1 MLSQVL
7 RLNLCLLIIGQPRV
21 GIGEMV
27 ASAAAV
33 LQPAGITVKVAF
45 TRQLCRPELSRITIG
60 NCLIGQMTIEQLQ
73 LFDLRE
79 GAGTSDIVVYFLEE
93 TIPASLG
100 CAAHPA
106 GKPALIITQLANR
119 WTLAHEL
126 GHVLG
131 LRHVDEKRRLMTS
144 AGTGSFDTQVP
155 LLTDY
160 EVEVLRHSVGTL
172 CTTRNFPL

>member
-1 MLSQVL
+1 MLAQAL
-7 RLNLCLLIIGQPRV
+7 QLNLCLQIIGQPRV

-27 ASAAAV
+27 ASATEV
-33 LQPAGITVKVAF
+33 LQSAGITVRVLF
-45 TRQLCRPELSRITIG
+45 TRQLGRPELSRITIG

-79 GAGTSDIVVYFLEE
+79 GAGESDIVVYFLEE

-131 LRHVDEKRRLMTS
+131 LRHVGEKGRLMTN
-144 AGTGSFDTQVP
+144 AGTASFDTRVP
-155 LLTDY
+155 LLSDY
-160 EVEVLRHSVGTL
+160 EIEILRHNVGML
-172 CTTRNFPL
+172 S

>member
-1 MLSQVL
+1 
-7 RLNLCLLIIGQPRV
+7 
-21 GIGEMV
+21 MV
-27 ASAAAV
+27 ASAAEV
-33 LQPAGITVKVAF
+33 LQSAGITVNVAF
-45 TRQLCRPELSRITIG
+45 TRELFRPELSRITIG

-73 LFDLRE
+73 LFDIRE
-79 GAGTSDIVVYFLEE
+79 GAGAHDIVVYFLEE

-106 GKPALIITQLANR
+106 SRPALIITQLANR

-144 AGTGSFDTQVP
+144 AGTSSFDSQVP
-155 LLTDY
+155 LLSDY
-160 EVEVLRHSVGTL
+160 EIEILRHSVGML
-172 CTTRNFPL
+172 